1 MLEPIN
7 IKILIIH
14 YPVVISLFYN
24 AFRISIEYR
33 FYKYLKK
40 TLLEFE
46 NLEVLWLVTL
56 QVG

>member
-40 TLLEFE
+40 NLFE
-46 NLEVLWLVTL
+46 YEN
-56 QVG
+56 